1 MLKSNL
7 HLKLAY
13 VLILSTAALV
23 LTYFALLPTQCMAQA
38 SSLYQ
43 MIRQYEDMKE
53 DVQMEIKKSSATI
66 LQAQKI
72 VELAHKKGNANTE
85 YVARQALEKAL
96 NAKRKNE
103 RTLSQIQRDLDR
115 LYKLRGKERE
125 IERARERIAEL
136 NEDVKAIQF
145 ALAIYRDALIT
156 NATTLEQEEKKVS
169 QMSDKILL
177 DGIDYLKGAAFSLLK
192 VNFKYWEKTRYEN
205 YEKILGH
212 VETLQTEDAILGWI
226 NSKSDDVEK
235 LVEGADLL
243 ASTAVPGW
251 DHVKANF
258 KAWSTVARECIAWK
272 KINHLNQSTDEYSR
286 AVETLSN
293 RMKVKMKQIN
303 CLKHCM
309 DEYIVGC
316 TTRCSK

>member
-72 VELAHKKGNANTE
+72 VELAHKKGNAN
-85 YVARQALEKAL
+85 
-96 NAKRKNE
+96 KRKNE
-103 RTLSQIQRDLDR
+103 RTLVQIQRDLDR

-243 ASTAVPGW
+243 LPGN
-251 DHVKANF
+251 V
-258 KAWSTVARECIAWK
+258 
-272 KINHLNQSTDEYSR
+272 
-286 AVETLSN
+286 
-293 RMKVKMKQIN
+293 
-303 CLKHCM
+303 
-309 DEYIVGC
+309 
-316 TTRCSK
+316 